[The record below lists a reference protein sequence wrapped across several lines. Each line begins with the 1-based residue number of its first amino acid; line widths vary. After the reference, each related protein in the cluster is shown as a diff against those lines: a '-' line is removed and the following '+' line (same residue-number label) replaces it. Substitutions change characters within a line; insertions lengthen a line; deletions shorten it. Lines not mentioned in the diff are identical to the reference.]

1 MNKFR
6 KENNPRGYW
15 GTEETGWS
23 RNKRLLI
30 YIAENRYP
38 DFEGR
43 RDTFTREMQIEVMRI
58 YNMFNPEDRPQD
70 QRQVNLPLREAL
82 NKRTE
87 GFNKKFDDNDRE
99 YIKYKKELNNK

>member
-1 MNKFR
+1 MSRFR
-6 KENNPRGYW
+6 KENNPNKYW
-15 GTEETGWS
+15 GSKKTGWS

-43 RDTFTREMQIEVMRI
+43 RGTFTIEMQREVMRI
-58 YNMFNPEDRPQD
+58 YNMFVPEDQQQD
-70 QRQVNLPLREAL
+70 QRQVNLPLRQAL

-87 GFNKKFDDNDRE
+87 GFDKRFDENDRE
-99 YIKYKKELNNK
+99 YIKYKKELKNK